1 MAVISESN
9 DHSTIAASSCIV
21 TIVDELKKL
30 IGELCKVI
38 FWSDGCSS
46 QFRSKFVFAY
56 SFHTL
61 LTHFDRNIALQWNY
75 NEAHHS
81 KKPMDGVAGTIKRA
95 VYGLV
100 KSRHIN
106 INTAEEIAAEASK
119 GVPSIKSLYLS
130 QEDEIIKPSFAKNAP
145 AIKGTLDVHTIK
157 RNYNLENVCFLAFY
171 YLPDDKEPFHSQ
183 YYPRLNTLVC
193 DHERESDEINENICS
208 HYQKVYDGHSET
220 WLQCPV
226 CSLWFQESC
235 FET

>member
-1 MAVISESN
+1 MVAPHNFVLNLYLHCLLISTEIL
-9 DHSTIAASSCIV
+9 H
-21 TIVDELKKL
+21 
-30 IGELCKVI
+30 
-38 FWSDGCSS
+38 
-46 QFRSKFVFAY
+46 
-56 SFHTL
+56 
-61 LTHFDRNIALQWNY
+61 Y
-75 NEAHHS
+75 NGTTTRPTTARGRWTVSH
-81 KKPMDGVAGTIKRA
+81 GVAGTIKPA

-130 QEDEIIKPSFAKNAP
+130 QEDEIIKPSFVKNAP

-171 YLPDDKEPFHSQ
+171 YLPDDKEPFHTQ

-193 DHERESDEINENICS
+193 DHERESDEVNENICS

-220 WLQCPV
+220 WLQCPL
-226 CSLWFQESC
+226 CSL
-235 FET
+235 